1 MATLG
6 QYRKAQTQT
15 GAAAESG
22 LQALMLL
29 MQYMQQREDRK
40 DEREWRG
47 LQMAQMRQV
56 MGERDEAKEAREE
69 GIATGYGQK
78 DLDVKQGQ
86 FLGHI
91 GDMNTLTT
99 VEIIDEL
106 TMASL
111 LTPLGKA
118 AAQSDLRDGA
128 IGLSKEDYIK
138 GWRTGLQMLDGIE
151 SSLIRHGTPD
161 KIVAEQLAIMRADLE
176 AAMKISDDSP
186 AAQRSFSQRA
196 LISAET
202 DRAFSTGEIHSGNV
216 EDFDTVAA
224 TITDPWIRNMVGLGG
239 RGGQLIKADWD
250 TLSSE
255 ALVRTKRKSPG
266 EIAKGFELEDGR
278 PIDVDEEL
286 SLRTQRDII
295 KISSNP
301 SLSEAEKR
309 KAILELTGISEREKG
324 LLEKG
329 MDFAKEN
336 PGTIA
341 TPTVP
346 SLYWLFFTEAGRQLL
361 KAGAVQVA
369 KKIPGVLGAEAGVRA
384 LQEQA
389 GLPGG
394 GDITEGEGGMLGILE
409 MGADAWEANSRAI
422 ELERGNEILEL
433 RLEGSPEALRRA
445 QELEDAGVKP
455 SWYEMLGLT
464 MQEISTGIVQSAGD
478 AVMAGVEGAEGLL
491 EEVIPAI
498 APYVE
503 GLAPLVSGWARGGEA
518 DVQAPAPTLDD
529 LVAGEETVVNRIDLG
544 EGMGPPPPP
553 APPVRQDLESLMGP
567 LEEVTPEDMLMQMQA
582 QAAGVSPPP
591 PATLGTFPNV
601 DRFGRTPGLGS
612 TAATPLDLTSPDA
625 AAQLGWGP
633 TPEEQAA
640 MHGVATTRGG
650 DVQLEKKFMELQEL
664 LGPGSQYRIPTD
676 PFMNPETGREMWPVP
691 ADVPYGQQFMGMP
704 MEELQASDQ
713 AYETIA
719 GEAQKEHEVNMF
731 MQAMAQKNAIQEVQ
745 QRREQISTLLRDASI
760 EEEMVKANKMQLLFD
775 LVGQEAPYYLQRP

>member
-15 GAAAESG
+15 GAAADSG

-47 LQMAQMRQV
+47 LQMKQMRQV

-78 DLDVKQGQ
+78 DLDFKQNK
-86 FLGHI
+86 FLAHI
-91 GDMNTLTT
+91 EDMNTLTT
-99 VEIIDEL
+99 VQIIDKATL
-106 TMASL
+106 DSL
-111 LTPLGKA
+111 LTQGGKA
-118 AAQSDLRDGA
+118 AALSGERGDGA

-161 KIVAEQLAIMRADLE
+161 KVVAEQLAIMRADLE
-176 AAMKISDDSP
+176 KAMKISDDSP

-196 LISAET
+196 LFSAET
-202 DRAFSTGEIHSGNV
+202 DRAFSTGEIHSGNF

-224 TITDPWIRNMVGLGG
+224 TITDSWIRNMVGLGG
-239 RGGQLIKADWD
+239 RGGALIEADWD

-329 MDFAKEN
+329 MDFAKEY
-336 PGTIA
+336 PGTVA
-341 TPTVP
+341 APAVP
-346 SLYWLFFTEAGRQLL
+346 SLYWLAFSEAGRALM
-361 KAGAVQVA
+361 KAGVMNTLRS
-369 KKIPGVLGAEAGVRA
+369 IPPLAGAEAGVRA

-394 GDITEGEGGMLGILE
+394 GDIMEGEGGMLGILE
-409 MGADAWEANSRAI
+409 MLPKAWEANSRAI

-433 RLEGSPEALRRA
+433 RQEGSPEALRRA

-455 SWYEMLGLT
+455 AWYEMLGLT

-491 EEVIPAI
+491 EEVIPVI

-544 EGMGPPPPP
+544 EGLGPPAPPPPP
-553 APPVRQDLESLMGP
+553 TGMPAPYQTPPGTPEMTPEMMLQMLGGEANAPFAGMGSPPVPQ
-567 LEEVTPEDMLMQMQA
+567 
-582 QAAGVSPPP
+582 
-591 PATLGTFPNV
+591 TLGTTNRELWPVPANV
-601 DRFGRTPGLGS
+601 PYNAGPQL
-612 TAATPLDLTSPDA
+612 ATL
-625 AAQLGWGP
+625 
-633 TPEEQAA
+633 EERSA
-640 MHGVATTRGG
+640 MHGLAPTRGG
-650 DVQLEKKFMELQEL
+650 EAQLEKKFMELQEL
-664 LGPGSQYRIPTD
+664 LGPGSQYQIPTD
-676 PFMNPETGREMWPVP
+676 PSMNPETGREMWPVP